1 MDMILIC
8 RDALEDSVIGNVAVA
23 LEAKK
28 AGQDVGILF
37 TQEALAALAGEA
49 FGWSPLFRN
58 RAARIKI
65 LANATAMGL
74 EVADVKEKRSTDLF
88 RLLKSV
94 KELGISLMACP
105 IWSKLLNVDGKLPQ
119 EITPIDASTMFKILQ
134 ETRIIIGGF

>member
-8 RDALEDSVIGNVAVA
+8 RDAVEDSVIGNVAVA
-23 LEAKK
+23 TEAKK

-58 RAARIKI
+58 RDARIKI
-65 LANATAMGL
+65 SANATVMGL
-74 EVADVKEKRSTDLF
+74 EIADVKEKRSTDLF

-94 KELGISLMACP
+94 NEVGIKLMACP
-105 IWSKLLNVDGKLPQ
+105 IWSRLLNVDGKLPQ
-119 EITPIDASTMFKILQ
+119 EIKSMDTSIMLKMLHEAKIV
-134 ETRIIIGGF
+134 IGGF